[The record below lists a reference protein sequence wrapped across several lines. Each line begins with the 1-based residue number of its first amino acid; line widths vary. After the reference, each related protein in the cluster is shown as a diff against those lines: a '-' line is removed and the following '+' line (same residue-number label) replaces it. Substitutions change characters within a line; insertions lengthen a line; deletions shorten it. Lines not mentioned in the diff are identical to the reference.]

1 MSNNTNISEMLVH
14 VGGDLLKFVNS
25 QQEMQARLDI
35 VKTAWNMSLNSRAD
49 TKVELKRFIKK
60 QRKLAPSNE
69 ALKGLELEIKRI
81 IKQKNLLYPEIDSE
95 VVNAEAIEKEKDD
108 YEIKAYFKAKDETKD
123 A

>member
-1 MSNNTNISEMLVH
+1 MLVH

-81 IKQKNLLYPEIDSE
+81 IKQKNLLYPEINSE